1 MASGSVGEETA
12 VGGFRTAV
20 GGVYDGGPQT
30 ADRGHEVAGVREMC
44 SERNAAVVFGRL
56 LSNGGVGVKGRA
68 KGLKLRKQG
77 LAVAIRLTEWIQV
90 VKVAA
95 ALDEMETGDGFE
107 EGADGDSQKAILL
120 GVALSCGAFRALS
133 EARK

>member
-1 MASGSVGEETA
+1 MASGSVGEE
-12 VGGFRTAV
+12 
-20 GGVYDGGPQT
+20 T

-95 ALDEMETGDGFE
+95 AFDEVEAGDGFE

>member
-44 SERNAAVVFGRL
+44 SERNAAVVFGKL

-68 KGLKLRKQG
+68 KGLKLGKQCF
-77 LAVAIRLTEWIQV
+77 AFAIGVSERGAIVQV
-90 VKVAA
+90 VAA
-95 ALDEMETGDGFE
+95 RDEMETGDGF
-107 EGADGDSQKAILL
+107 
-120 GVALSCGAFRALS
+120 
-133 EARK
+133 RK

>member
-1 MASGSVGEETA
+1 
-12 VGGFRTAV
+12 
-20 GGVYDGGPQT
+20 
-30 ADRGHEVAGVREMC
+30 MC

-68 KGLKLRKQG
+68 KGLKLGKQCF
-77 LAVAIRLTEWIQV
+77 AFAIGVSERGAIVQV
-90 VKVAA
+90 VA
-95 ALDEMETGDGFE
+95 ALDEMETGNGFE
-107 EGADGDSQKAILL
+107 EGSDGDSQKAILL